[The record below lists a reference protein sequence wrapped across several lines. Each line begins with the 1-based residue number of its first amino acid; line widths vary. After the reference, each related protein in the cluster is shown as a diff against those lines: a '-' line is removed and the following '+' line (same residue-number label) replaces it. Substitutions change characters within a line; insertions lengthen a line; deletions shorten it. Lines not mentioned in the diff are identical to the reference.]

1 MLNAKAE
8 RIVKECEATG
18 EPVFV
23 FRAKDFF
30 APQVIGHYVDLVE
43 RFGPT
48 DFEFQKEIVDRM
60 QEIKD
65 WQRDNMGKVK
75 YPD

>member
-8 RIVKECEATG
+8 RILKECEDTG
-18 EPVFV
+18 EPVFI

-30 APQVIGHYVDLVE
+30 APQVIVHYVELVE
-43 RFGPT
+43 KFGPT
-48 DFEFQKEIVDRM
+48 DLDFQAQIVDRL

-65 WQRDNMGKVK
+65 WQRENMGQVK